1 MRPTRQSCPKA
12 PTEANL
18 CIRLSSGIVHY
29 FMDVILLLWGSL
41 HMKGMRSLLLIWA
54 LLFASFAVAARA
66 QDGPETDGNEVEF
79 WTTGGH
85 GTNGITQHTGLWT
98 AGFRYG
104 WVITEPHGPGAL
116 RGRFEYAVDAVPVFV
131 VFQPTNTAYGIALN
145 PADLI
150 WNFDTHGRIVP
161 YLELGGG
168 ALFTNTKVPAG
179 TSRINF
185 TTAGAVG
192 VHFLA
197 SKLTWSADVRFM
209 HISNAGLESPNPG
222 INTVQLRL
230 GVGWFTHP
238 RH

>member
-1 MRPTRQSCPKA
+1 MKA
-12 PTEANL
+12 IGML
-18 CIRLSSGIVHY
+18 FFFCG
-29 FMDVILLLWGSL
+29 LLL
-41 HMKGMRSLLLIWA
+41 
-54 LLFASFAVAARA
+54 ASFASPVRA
-66 QDGPETDGNEVEF
+66 QDGPETDGNEIEL

-85 GTNGITQHTGLWT
+85 GTNGITQHTGVWT

-104 WVITEPHGPGAL
+104 WVITAPRGPGFL

-131 VFQPTNTAYGIALN
+131 VFQPTNTAYGAAVD
-145 PADLI
+145 PVGLI
-150 WNFDTHGRIVP
+150 WDFDTHGRVVP
-161 YLELGGG
+161 YIELGGG
-168 ALFTNTKVPAG
+168 GLFTNTQVPAG

-197 SKLTWSADVRFM
+197 GKVNWTADVRFM
-209 HISNAGLESPNPG
+209 HISNAGLQALNPG

-230 GVGWFTHP
+230 GLGWFTHP

>member
-1 MRPTRQSCPKA
+1 MKA
-12 PTEANL
+12 A
-18 CIRLSSGIVHY
+18 
-29 FMDVILLLWGSL
+29 
-41 HMKGMRSLLLIWA
+41 WA
-54 LLFASFAVAARA
+54 FLVCCVSLFAAFASPARA

-85 GTNGITQHTGLWT
+85 GTNGIEQHTGVWT

-104 WVITEPHGPGAL
+104 WVITAPHLPGPL

-131 VFQPTNTAYGIALN
+131 LFQPANTAYGAAVN
-145 PADLI
+145 PVGLI
-150 WNFDTHGRIVP
+150 WDFDTHGRIAP
-161 YLELGGG
+161 YIDLGGG
-168 ALFTNTKVPAG
+168 GLFTNTQVPAG

-192 VHFLA
+192 IHYLA
-197 SKLTWSADVRFM
+197 GKLTWTADVRFM
-209 HISNAGLESPNPG
+209 HISNAGLETPNPG